1 MLSDMIKIR
10 IHNHVRADR
19 NEYVMTL
26 LYGPIW
32 IVSDSPH
39 SVLDSLRSAES
50 QNPNGPRERVCE
62 GAN

>member
-19 NEYVMTL
+19 KEYVMTL

-39 SVLDSLRSAES
+39 TRARFFALCRES
-50 QNPNGPRERVCE
+50 EPSGPRKRV
-62 GAN
+62 